1 MFYERLKS
9 TCNLRGTNITKIC
22 NELNISTA
30 NTGRWKS
37 GGMPSV
43 EVLSKLANILDVST
57 DYLLGKTDAKNPPA
71 ETEGLI
77 FHIKDDNL
85 RAEVEELVSIYL
97 SLDNA
102 GRTLVLAKAIEE
114 SRIQAACDAAKQIN
128 ETA

>member
-1 MFYERLKS
+1 MLTDLQIAKNSFNNWAE
-9 TCNLRGTNITKIC
+9 RGTIPSGDVIVKIADYF
-22 NELNISTA
+22 N
-30 NTGRWKS
+30 
-37 GGMPSV
+37 
-43 EVLSKLANILDVST
+43 VST

-85 RAEVEELVSIYL
+85 RAEVDELVSIYL